1 MGSVRI
7 LLATDIENGKMLRS
21 RFLEVRPPGYG
32 FVASPL
38 VSRYVSTPS
47 YSMLWWCPGGF
58 THRRQDI
65 RSENEACSR
74 TIPYLRTCPKQ
85 WIIAWIVEKPL
96 TFQTWENQFH
106 DLQQKLAGSA
116 R

>member
-38 VSRYVSTPS
+38 VSRYVSTPPIPC
-47 YSMLWWCPGGF
+47 YGGVRAGLPIDGK
-58 THRRQDI
+58 TYGLKMRH
-65 RSENEACSR
+65 
-74 TIPYLRTCPKQ
+74 
-85 WIIAWIVEKPL
+85 V
-96 TFQTWENQFH
+96 
-106 DLQQKLAGSA
+106 LALYHI
-116 R
+116 